1 MLAER
6 DAALADKDTLNT
18 KIADLQREI
27 GQLQGRLESVERV
40 FDERRPAEYWV
51 RLLIIAMIGMLIIVG
66 LAVVFLANR
75 GGG

>member
-1 MLAER
+1 VLAER